1 MKGSENLMLYTVIR
15 LILAAAA
22 AAIAY
27 VMLNYAHDD
36 RKRSRRAR
44 TIQSNISITASTI
57 AIFAVLVLTL
67 NFMPVENLVIGFSTP
82 EAAFKYNN
90 SDEILEIN
98 EYTDCALVIASTG
111 DGKITTHVLPNKDG
125 KWKLETVYNRRRDVT
140 TMNYCIVERLYIPDS
155 NNCFVIITHST
166 DGNIADPPT
175 NVADSHNTK
184 FMAVSYPDVLT
195 FYYGFV
201 EDMDDDYSVHVDGEK
216 IEFK

>member
-1 MKGSENLMLYTVIR
+1 MLYTIIR
-15 LILAAAA
+15 LVLAAAA

-27 VMLNYAHDD
+27 VMLNYYRDEK
-36 RKRSRRAR
+36 KRSRRAR
-44 TIQSNISITASTI
+44 AVQNNISITASSI
-57 AIFAVLVLTL
+57 AVFAVLALIL
-67 NFMPVENLVIGFSTP
+67 NFIPVENSVIGFSTP
-82 EAAFKYNN
+82 EAAFKYNH
-90 SDEILEIN
+90 SGEILEIN
-98 EYTDCALVIASTG
+98 EYSDCALVIASTG

-125 KWKLETVYNRRRDVT
+125 KWKLETVYNRRRDVA
-140 TMNYCIVERLYIPDS
+140 TMNYCIVERLYVPDS

-175 NVADSHNTK
+175 LVADSHNTR

>member
-1 MKGSENLMLYTVIR
+1 MLYTVIR

-27 VMLNYAHDD
+27 VMLNYARDD
-36 RKRSRRAR
+36 RKHSRRAR
-44 TIQSNISITASTI
+44 TVQSNTSITAGTI

-90 SDEILEIN
+90 SGEILEIN
-98 EYTDCALVIASTG
+98 EYTDCALVIASTE

-184 FMAVSYPDVLT
+184 FEAVSYPDVLT

-201 EDMDDDYSVHVDGEK
+201 ENMDDAYSVHVDGKK